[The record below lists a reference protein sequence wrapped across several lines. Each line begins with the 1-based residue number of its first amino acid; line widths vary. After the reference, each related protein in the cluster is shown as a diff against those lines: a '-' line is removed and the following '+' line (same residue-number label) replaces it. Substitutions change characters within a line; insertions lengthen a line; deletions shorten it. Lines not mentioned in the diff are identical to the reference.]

1 MRARRQDPL
10 RFVRAPGSVRGIV
23 APRSRR
29 LLVGALLTT
38 VALTACGADDVADSA
53 ADDPAEVDAAE
64 TDGADGTVADD
75 DPADAD
81 DTVGAEDTADDTAD
95 AEDTANADETADVAD
110 DEDATTGADR
120 YDAAPEMAID
130 VDAEYRVSVET
141 SLGVIEAELF
151 AREAPVTVNS
161 FVFLARDGYFDGLV
175 FHRVIPGFVAQGG
188 DPRGDGTGGPGY
200 RIEDEL
206 EVAEREG
213 YGLGTLAMANS
224 GPDTNG
230 SQFFFTV
237 DDVDLPPLYSVF
249 GQVSSGFEVL
259 EAIAEQPTGPGDRP
273 VDDVLIVAIE
283 VEGP

>member
-1 MRARRQDPL
+1 MLP
-10 RFVRAPGSVRGIV
+10 P
-23 APRSRR
+23 SRT

-38 VALTACGADDVADSA
+38 VALSGCGADDVTDSA
-53 ADDPAEVDAAE
+53 ADDPAAVE
-64 TDGADGTVADD
+64 ADDTVADD
-75 DPADAD
+75 TVADDAADAGDTAD
-81 DTVGAEDTADDTAD
+81 DSAAADDTAD
-95 AEDTANADETADVAD
+95 ADGAADVAD
-110 DEDATTGADR
+110 DGDATTGADR
-120 YDAAPEMAID
+120 YEAAPEMTID
-130 VDAEYRVSVET
+130 VDADYRVSVET
-141 SLGVIEAELF
+141 SLGVIEADLF

-206 EVAEREG
+206 ELAEREG
-213 YGLGTLAMANS
+213 YGLGALAMANS

-259 EAIAEQPTGPGDRP
+259 EAIAEQPTGAGDRP
-273 VDDVLIVAIE
+273 VADIRIVTVE

>member
-1 MRARRQDPL
+1 MRARRQRPL
-10 RFVRAPGSVRGIV
+10 RFVPVDGSVRGIV
-23 APRSRR
+23 PARSRR
-29 LLVGALLTT
+29 LLVGALLVA
-38 VALTACGADDVADSA
+38 VALTGCGANDVTDGA
-53 ADDPAEVDAAE
+53 ADDPAEADAAD
-64 TDGADGTVADD
+64 TDDTGTDD
-75 DPADAD
+75 DA
-81 DTVGAEDTADDTAD
+81 AD
-95 AEDTANADETADVAD
+95 AEDTADGPAAADDTADTDDAADAADEGT
-110 DEDATTGADR
+110 TTGADR
-120 YDAAPEMAID
+120 YEAAPEMVID
-130 VDAEYRVSVET
+130 VGADYRIRVET
-141 SLGVIEAELF
+141 SLGVIEADLF

-206 EVAEREG
+206 EVAERDG

-249 GQVSSGFEVL
+249 GQVSSGLEVL

-273 VDDVLIVAIE
+273 VDDIRIVTIE

>member
-10 RFVRAPGSVRGIV
+10 RFDRVHGSVRDSV
-23 APRSRR
+23 PPRSCR
-29 LLVGALLTT
+29 LLVGALLVTM
-38 VALTACGADDVADSA
+38 ALTGCGADDVTDSA
-53 ADDPAEVDAAE
+53 ANDPAAVDAND
-64 TDGADGTVADD
+64 TADD
-75 DPADAD
+75 DTAD
-81 DTVGAEDTADDTAD
+81 DDAVDAEDTVDDSAGPEDTADAAD
-95 AEDTANADETADVAD
+95 DADDVAD
-110 DEDATTGADR
+110 DEDATTGAGR
-120 YDAAPEMAID
+120 YDAAPEMTID
-130 VDAEYRVSVET
+130 VDADYRVTVET

-206 EVAEREG
+206 EVAERDG

-259 EAIAEQPTGPGDRP
+259 QAIAAQPTGPGDRP
-273 VDDVLIVAIE
+273 VDDVRIVTIE